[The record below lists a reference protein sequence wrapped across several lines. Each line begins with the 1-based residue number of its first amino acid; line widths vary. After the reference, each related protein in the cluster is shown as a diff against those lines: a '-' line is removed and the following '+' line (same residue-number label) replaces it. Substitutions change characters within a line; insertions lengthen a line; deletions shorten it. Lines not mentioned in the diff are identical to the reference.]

1 VRPLLPETKW
11 LEIARAEIGQREQP
25 GIKTN
30 PRILEYFEA
39 ALYLRARMQDEV
51 PWCAAFVCWCLES
64 ADVRSTR
71 SARAANYATWGEP
84 GWLVPGAV
92 VVFSKADPDAGG
104 SGHVAF
110 CAGLDGADVL
120 VLGGNQADAVS
131 IARRPLA
138 RIVAVRWPV
147 AA

>member
-1 VRPLLPETKW
+1 VRPALADPKW
-11 LEIARAEIGQREQP
+11 IELAQREIGQREKP
-25 GIKTN
+25 GLGSN
-30 PRILEYFEA
+30 VRILEYFEA
-39 ALYLRARMQDEV
+39 TRYQAPRDEV

-64 ADVRSTR
+64 ADERSTR
-71 SARAANYATWGEP
+71 SARAADFATWGEP

-92 VVFSKADPDAGG
+92 VVFGKADPDAGG

-120 VLGGNQADAVS
+120 VLGGNQQNAVNV
-131 IARRPLA
+131 ARRPLA

-147 AA
+147 TGA

>member
-1 VRPLLPETKW
+1 MKPVLVDPKW
-11 LEIARAEIGQREQP
+11 LEFARLEIGQREKP
-25 GIKTN
+25 GVGSNT
-30 PRILEYFEA
+30 RILEYFEA
-39 ALYLRARMQDEV
+39 TRYHARSDEV

-64 ADVRSTR
+64 SGVRSTR
-71 SARAANYATWGEP
+71 SARAADFAAWGEP

-92 VVFSKADPDAGG
+92 AVFGKADPDAGG

-120 VLGGNQADAVS
+120 VCGGNQQNAVS

-147 AA
+147 TGA